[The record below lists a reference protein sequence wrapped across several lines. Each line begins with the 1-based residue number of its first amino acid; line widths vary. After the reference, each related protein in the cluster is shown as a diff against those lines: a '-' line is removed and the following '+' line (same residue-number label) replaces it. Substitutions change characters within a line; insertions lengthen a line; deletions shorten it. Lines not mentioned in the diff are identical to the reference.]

1 MSIAA
6 RLRLERGGFRLDVD
20 LQLPPVGVSGIF
32 GPSGCGKTS
41 LLRAIAG
48 LEPRCEGEL
57 IVHGDCWQGPDR
69 FLPTHRRP
77 LGFVFQ
83 QPGLFEHL
91 SVQDNLLYGLRRVKP
106 GERRIDWKQAVEW
119 LGIGHLLSRRP
130 RGLSGGERQRVAIAR
145 ALALS
150 PSLLLMDEPLAA
162 LDRDSRLTILPR
174 LEALHR
180 ELDIP
185 VLYVSHARDEIARL
199 SDHLLLMRDGRIEA
213 SGPATELFARLDLSL
228 AQEPDSAVVIEARME
243 QRDERY
249 SLNYLS
255 FAGGRLIIAGAALP
269 IGENRRLQV
278 RARDVS
284 ITLQHQ
290 RDTSILNI
298 LEARIEAMKEQGEAQ
313 LLLRMRIGEQPLLA
327 RVTRKS
333 AAELGLEPGKK
344 VYAQV
349 KSVAL
354 VA

>member
-1 MSIAA
+1 MSVEA
-6 RLRLERGGFRLDVD
+6 RLRLRRGSFRLEVD
-20 LQLPPVGVSGIF
+20 LRLPSSGVSGIF

-48 LEPRCEGEL
+48 LEADCDGEL
-57 IVHGDCWQGPDR
+57 LVNGDCWQGPGR

-91 SVQDNLLYGLRRVKP
+91 SVQDNLLYGQRRVKP
-106 GERRIDWKQAVEW
+106 AERRIDWKQAVEW
-119 LGIGHLLSRRP
+119 LGIGQLLTRMP

-150 PSLLLMDEPLAA
+150 PALLLMDEPLAA
-162 LDRDSRLTILPR
+162 LDRDSRLVILPR

-199 SDHLLLMRDGRIEA
+199 SDHLLLMREGRIEA
-213 SGPATELFARLDLSL
+213 SGPAAELFARLDLSL
-228 AQEPDSAVVIEARME
+228 AREPDSAVVIEARME

-249 SLNYLS
+249 SLNYLG
-255 FAGGRLIIAGAALP
+255 FAGGRLAVAGAALP

-278 RARDVS
+278 LARDVS
-284 ITLQHQ
+284 ITLERQQ
-290 RDTSILNI
+290 GTSILNI
-298 LEARIEAMKEQGEAQ
+298 FEAQIEEMGEQGDAQ
-313 LLLRMRIGEQPLLA
+313 LLLRLRIGDQPLLA

-333 AAELGLEPGKK
+333 AAELGLEPGKR